1 MNDKLD
7 KLLDSWTEEK
17 QLLAINN
24 RFAYIFAKAELFLE
38 LGPEEYFAKDA
49 LPPKREYPNTT
60 LEALKRGCEQIM
72 QGRGLTSETAFIN
85 ISVNEFNVFMNM
97 FHFTKIDRKTN
108 HKYVLDKDEGILDKI
123 TWQHVVDKTQ
133 MENFNFHKKA
143 PRDDDFI
150 NELMK
155 DL

>member
-1 MNDKLD
+1 M
-7 KLLDSWTEEK
+7 EEIRIK
-17 QLLAINN
+17 FDLIQLNPPQKSSISLLLA
-24 RFAYIFAKAELFLE
+24 
-38 LGPEEYFAKDA
+38 P
-49 LPPKREYPNTT
+49 
-60 LEALKRGCEQIM
+60 
-72 QGRGLTSETAFIN
+72 ETAFIN

-108 HKYVLDKDEGILDKI
+108 YKYLLNNEEGILDKI
-123 TWQHVVDKTQ
+123 TWQHVIDKIQ

>member
-72 QGRGLTSETAFIN
+72 QGRGLTPETAFIN
-85 ISVNEFNVFMNM
+85 ISVNEFNAFINM
-97 FHFTKIDRKTN
+97 FHFTKIDRKT
-108 HKYVLDKDEGILDKI
+108 
-123 TWQHVVDKTQ
+123 T
-133 MENFNFHKKA
+133 
-143 PRDDDFI
+143 I
-150 NELMK
+150 NMC
-155 DL
+155 